1 MLIKWIECVVPA
13 DKREGFSRSQEQWK
27 VLKEVKGCL
36 GQVGGWSI
44 EQNSLAC
51 ILGIW
56 KDQEAYKHFM
66 DHEHDQIIHRNNQT
80 DLFESISVSLFQP
93 LGYIQGD
100 DQRFREACL
109 KERLLLVEEI
119 IYWDMQAIQCNEV
132 QKEKW
137 NQENNNQSGIHSGVI
152 AQDFISSNRFLLMTI
167 WDDKHRDEI
176 EVEKRVQRLKTEKG
190 IKDVQS
196 KLIRI
201 DENWRF

>member
-13 DKREGFSRSQEQWK
+13 EKREGFSRAQEQWK

-44 EQNSLAC
+44 EQNSLAY

-56 KDQEAYKHFM
+56 KDQETYKHFM
-66 DHEHDQIIHRNNQT
+66 KHEHDQIVHSNNQT
-80 DLFESISVSLFQP
+80 DLFESISVSLLHP
-93 LGYIQGD
+93 LSYIQGD
-100 DQRFREACL
+100 VQRFLEAFL

-119 IYWDMQAIQCNEV
+119 TYGDMLDMQCFVV

-137 NQENNNQSGIHSGVI
+137 YQEISNQREIRSGVI
-152 AQDFISSNRFLLMTI
+152 AQDIVSSNRFLLMTI

-176 EVEKRVQRLKTEKG
+176 EVEKRMQRLKEEKC

-201 DENWRF
+201 DENWCC